1 MFEADFPRVVQID
14 RLLAARNHAALEAC
28 TLEQLP
34 HGLLGEDTLNAA
46 RLLRLPAAVMYL
58 ATLAAE
64 NLRPAHRARA
74 WLAVYQSIAR
84 GGFTD
89 GFAALPARLPLK
101 VVASAIVTGQPVDA
115 AALHKAHGGIDEWLR
130 CAELCVDHTRFDALE
145 AVVRALVQQRIA
157 IEDWLRLVKV
167 LFNRHPYIF
176 KTVDTDLLG
185 RCYLRIRDNLLA
197 RLPSIATVRSRLA
210 LFATASHFYAGNYPA
225 AIEAAQL
232 ATTQGDR
239 LHAAFD
245 IARAY
250 CHRGDLDASL
260 LWLDRLVELM
270 TEAPLTEPTA
280 PVERPTAEDE
290 PEPDKEKRNTFDPVQ
305 ASSALLDLQNA
316 LAPVGQKA
324 FLVSGT
330 LLGYHREG
338 ALLAHDKDIDVG
350 IVGWQDQYD
359 IAAALLR
366 SGRFALDTRRLRG
379 HKAYHLP
386 VKHLQTRVSI
396 DIFIYH
402 EEDGKWVTGV
412 ESYFGYLQKFA
423 FTPFEIRQVEF
434 LGIGF
439 HVPGDIERNLAE
451 NFGDWRQ
458 SDPDYIS
465 HLQSPSTVDVGG
477 KVFQIVGRI
486 RALEAIR
493 GAKHEKLRRVVRI
506 MTEQRHRPGGMSAQ
520 TLARLQQVLD
530 GTTLAEVA

>member
-1 MFEADFPRVVQID
+1 MFEADFYRVLQID
-14 RLLAARNHAALEAC
+14 RLLSSQNHASLEAY
-28 TLEQLP
+28 TLEQMP
-34 HGLLGEDTLNAA
+34 HKLLGEETLNAA
-46 RLLRLPAAVMYL
+46 RLLRLPATVMYL

-64 NLRPAHRARA
+64 NVKPAHRARA

-84 GGFTD
+84 GGFTVE
-89 GFAALPARLPLK
+89 FAALPARLPLK
-101 VVASAIVTGQPVDA
+101 VVAAAIVTGQPVDA
-115 AALHKAHGGIDEWLR
+115 AALHKAHGGSDEWFR
-130 CAELCVDHTRFDALE
+130 CAELCVDHTRFDVLE
-145 AVVRALVQQRIA
+145 AVVKELVQQRIP
-157 IEDWLRLVKV
+157 IEDWLRLAKV
-167 LFNRHPYIF
+167 LFNRHTYIF

-239 LHAAFD
+239 IHAAFD
-245 IARAY
+245 IARSY
-250 CHRGDLDASL
+250 CYSGDLDASL
-260 LWLDRLVELM
+260 VWLDRLVELM
-270 TEAPLTEPTA
+270 TEAPLTEPTE
-280 PVERPTAEDE
+280 PVARAAAEDE
-290 PEPDKEKRNTFDPVQ
+290 PEPDKEKRKTFDPVQ
-305 ASSALLDLQNA
+305 ASSALVDLQNA
-316 LAPVGQKA
+316 LDSVGQKA

-330 LLGYHREG
+330 LLGYQREG

-359 IAAALLR
+359 IAAALLQ
-366 SGRFALDTRRLRG
+366 SGQFAIDTRRLRG
-379 HKAYHLP
+379 HKAYHIP
-386 VKHLQTRVSI
+386 VKHLSTGVSI
-396 DIFIYH
+396 DIFVYH
-402 EEDGKWVTGV
+402 EEGGKWVTGV

-423 FTPFEIRQVEF
+423 FTPFGLKKVDF
-434 LGIGF
+434 LGIEF
-439 HVPGDIERNLAE
+439 YVPDDIEKNLAE

-493 GAKHEKLRRVVRI
+493 AEKYEKLRRVVRI
-506 MTEQRHRPGGMSAQ
+506 MTEQQRRPGGMSDT
-520 TLARLQQVLD
+520 TLARLQRVLD
-530 GTTLAEVA
+530 KKTLAEVA